1 MQIEHHDLVHEFPEF
16 KEKIHQLKMDNHHFA
31 RLFEAYHTLN
41 NEIEQAEKN
50 DLPITDEHA
59 ETLKKQRLELK
70 DQLYQ
75 ILTTA

>member
-1 MQIEHHDLVHEFPEF
+1 
-16 KEKIHQLKMDNHHFA
+16 MDNHHFA
-31 RLFEAYHTLN
+31 RLFETYHTLN

-75 ILTTA
+75 ILTSA

>member
-1 MQIEHHDLVHEFPEF
+1 MQIEHHDLAHEFPDF
-16 KEKIHQLKMDNHHFA
+16 KEKIHLLKMENHHFA
-31 RLFEAYHTLN
+31 RLFETYHTLN

-75 ILTTA
+75 ILTSA

>member
-16 KEKIHQLKMDNHHFA
+16 KERIHQLKMENHHFA
-31 RLFEAYHTLN
+31 NLFEQYHTLN

-50 DLPITDEHA
+50 DLPISDEHA

-70 DQLYQ
+70 DKLYA
-75 ILTTA
+75 ILTAA

>member
-1 MQIEHHDLVHEFPEF
+1 MQIEHHDLVHEFPEL

-31 RLFEAYHTLN
+31 RLFEDYHKLN

-50 DLPITDEHA
+50 DLPISDEHA
-59 ETLKKQRLELK
+59 ETLKKQRLDLK

-75 ILTTA
+75 MLTSA